1 MTNVREYTA
10 SKLRGLRA
18 EKDMSVEEVASKIN
32 IHKDTIRR
40 YENQTTQITLDKLE
54 ELLDFYG
61 ADFNTFFRD
70 YNKKHNIEE

>member
-18 EKDMSVEEVASKIN
+18 EKDMSVEEVATKVN
-32 IHKDTIRR
+32 IHKATIRR
-40 YENQTTQITLDKLE
+40 YENQATQITLDRLE

-61 ADFNTFFRD
+61 VGFNTFFRD
-70 YNKKHNIEE
+70 YNKKHNTEE